1 MDQFSA
7 HLDRGWDLVQR
18 GDTRGAEASARRAL
32 EMDPQS
38 PEAYNLLG
46 YVAALDGDASEA
58 IDNYRQ
64 AIALDETYLEAM
76 LNAAEVY
83 IHPLGEF
90 DEAIDMCDQALD
102 LAETDEEIIDALLLK
117 FDAMLGRGQ
126 GKEASQVIARM
137 PEGPYKNPN
146 HGFLIGRA
154 YYEIGDVERASG
166 LIEEAAQRDP
176 NHAEAHYYLGL
187 VRDEAGD
194 SKGATMAFLRCRQ
207 LDLDMPSPSWAL
219 PRELFVKAV
228 DRSLAALDPIL
239 GRYVRDAIVHVG
251 DVPGMELV
259 ADGVD
264 PRALVL
270 LDGLGTPEVPAP
282 NATRIFVYQRNI
294 ERLAGGTDRLEHE
307 ITSAFEREITAT
319 FLEGDSAQKDKSLLN

>member
-7 HLDRGWDLVQR
+7 HLDRGWDLIQR

-46 YVAALDGDASEA
+46 YVAALEGDASEA
-58 IDNYRQ
+58 IESYRQ

-90 DEAIDMCDQALD
+90 DEAIEMCNQAVE
-102 LAETDEEIIDALLLK
+102 LAENDEELIDALLLK
-117 FDAMLGRGQ
+117 FDALLGKGDL
-126 GKEASQVIARM
+126 GEAASVIARL
-137 PEGPYKNPN
+137 PDEPYNNPN
-146 HGFLIGRA
+146 HLFLIGRA
-154 YYEIGDVERASG
+154 HYELGDIERAAR
-166 LIEEAAQRDP
+166 LIEQATAKDPHHGEAL
-176 NHAEAHYYLGL
+176 YYLGL
-187 VRDEAGD
+187 IRDERGD
-194 SKGATMAFLRCRQ
+194 PAGATDAFLRCRQ
-207 LDLDMPSPSWAL
+207 LDVELAPPAWSL
-219 PRELFVKAV
+219 PRELFGRTA
-228 DRSLAALDPIL
+228 DRSVRSLDPVL
-239 GRYVRDAIVHVG
+239 SRYVRNAKLYVS

-270 LDGLGTPEVPAP
+270 LDGLSPPEGPPQTCA
-282 NATRIFVYQRNI
+282 RIFVYQRNI
-294 ERLAGGTDRLEHE
+294 ERLTGNTDRLEKE
-307 ITSAFEREITAT
+307 ITAALEREITAT
-319 FLEGDSAQKDKSLLN
+319 FLEGEPGSKDLRELN

>member
-32 EMDPQS
+32 EIDPQS

-46 YVAALDGDASEA
+46 YVAALEADSTEA
-58 IDNYRQ
+58 IENYRQ

-90 DEAIDMCDQALD
+90 DEAISMCNDALE
-102 LAETDEEIIDALLLK
+102 LAETDEEVIDALLLK
-117 FDAMLGRGQ
+117 FDALLGKGDV
-126 GKEASQVIARM
+126 KEAAAVVTRV

-146 HGFLIGRA
+146 HNFLIGRA
-154 YYEIGDVERASG
+154 YYEIGDVKKAAG
-166 LIEEAAQRDP
+166 LIEEAAGKDP
-176 NHAEAHYYLGL
+176 HHPEAYYYLGL

-194 SKGATMAFLRCRQ
+194 IKGATEALLRSRQ
-207 LDLDMPSPSWAL
+207 LDLDMAPPSWSL
-219 PRELFVKAV
+219 PRELFA
-228 DRSLAALDPIL
+228 RTAQRAIASLDPVLARYLREAAL
-239 GRYVRDAIVHVG
+239 YVS

-270 LDGLGTPEVPAP
+270 LDGLGSPESPSQTCSRV
-282 NATRIFVYQRNI
+282 FVYQRNI
-294 ERLAGGTDRLEHE
+294 ERLAGSTELLEQE
-307 ITSAFEREITAT
+307 IASALEREITAT
-319 FLEGDSAQKDKSLLN
+319 FLEGDSAQRDKRELN

>member
-18 GDTRGAEASARRAL
+18 GDTRGADASARRAL
-32 EMDPQS
+32 EIDPQS

-46 YVAALDGDASEA
+46 YVAALEGDASEA

-90 DEAIDMCDQALD
+90 DEAIEMCNQALD
-102 LAETDEEIIDALLLK
+102 LAETDEEVIDALLLK
-117 FDAMLGRGQ
+117 FDALLGKGDA
-126 GKEASQVIARM
+126 KEAASVIARV
-137 PEGPYKNPN
+137 PERPYKNPN
-146 HGFLIGRA
+146 HAFLIGRA
-154 YYEIGDVERASG
+154 YYEVGDVEHAAG
-166 LIEEAAQRDP
+166 LIEEAAAREP

-187 VRDEAGD
+187 VRDERGD
-194 SKGATMAFLRCRQ
+194 AKGATLAFLRCRQ
-207 LDLDMPSPSWAL
+207 LDIEMAPPPWSL
-219 PRELFVKAV
+219 PRELFAKSV
-228 DRSLAALDPIL
+228 DRALASLDPVL
-239 GRYVRDAIVHVG
+239 ARYVRDATVHVS

-270 LDGLGTPEVPAP
+270 LDGLGTPDAP
-282 NATRIFVYQRNI
+282 PQSATRIFVYQRNI
-294 ERLAGGTDRLEHE
+294 ERLAGGTERLDQE

-319 FLEGDSAQKDKSLLN
+319 FLEGDTATKDKRDLN